1 MIPLCPTH
9 HAQASAFSQQ
19 QLRELKTAAQER
31 GPATGRFEWLRRD
44 IVGAVGGCLYHE
56 TPILVQLRNEPMVW
70 FERDEVGHALLNV
83 RMLTTTGKEEERIRI
98 ENNDFIVRGTPTE
111 FECPTSGRILRAR
124 YENGDYMRVEF
135 REIRSEKT
143 ACDLFRHLNPSSFAS
158 LHLQWPMTF
167 VIVTMAA
174 GGTHVRFGPNMTR
187 LPGNNRIYGAVM
199 SHCGTGL
206 VFG

>member
-1 MIPLCPTH
+1 MSSEASGRVVSVPIPAAFWGGSTGARIKRMVDGFARTPPATVRRILRSEVGFGCPIPRCRSPFLEYHHFDPEWHVEQHHRPEGMIPLCPTH

-83 RMLTTTGKEEERIRI
+83 ALLTFPWVDHG
-98 ENNDFIVRGTPTE
+98 
-111 FECPTSGRILRAR
+111 
-124 YENGDYMRVEF
+124 
-135 REIRSEKT
+135 
-143 ACDLFRHLNPSSFAS
+143 AS
-158 LHLQWPMTF
+158 
-167 VIVTMAA
+167 
-174 GGTHVRFGPNMTR
+174 
-187 LPGNNRIYGAVM
+187 
-199 SHCGTGL
+199 
-206 VFG
+206 